1 LIDQDSSHA
10 AKGETSFIFGP
21 LVWNISSSILK
32 LVIGFPTTIFV
43 IGLLA
48 CTAVPH
54 LAADET
60 AAGKTPDTFFAGTVA
75 QSTSETIT
83 VARTVRGKAES
94 RTFNLTPQTK
104 IEGKLVPRVR
114 VTVRYVADD
123 DGDTA
128 TLIVVRGL
136 PKPSKQKKK

>member
-1 LIDQDSSHA
+1 M
-10 AKGETSFIFGP
+10 
-21 LVWNISSSILK
+21 
-32 LVIGFPTTIFV
+32 IGFPTTVFV

-48 CTAVPH
+48 STAAPQ

-60 AAGKTPDTFFAGTVA
+60 AAGKTADAFFAGTVA
-75 QSTSETIT
+75 QSTSETIM

-104 IEGKLVPRVR
+104 IEGKLAPRVR
-114 VTVRYVADD
+114 VTVRYIVDD

-128 TLIVVRGL
+128 TLIVVRGF
-136 PKPSKQKKK
+136 PRPSKQKKK